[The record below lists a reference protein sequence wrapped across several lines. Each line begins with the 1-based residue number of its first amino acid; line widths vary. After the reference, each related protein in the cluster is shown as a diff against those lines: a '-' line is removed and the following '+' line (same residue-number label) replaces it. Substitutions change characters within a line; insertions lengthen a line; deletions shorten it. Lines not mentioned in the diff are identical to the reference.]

1 MTTKQFLN
9 QIDLSRRWGISARTL
24 EQWRWRGE
32 GPPFV
37 KIGCRVRYRIEDVEQ
52 YEQQHILTCT
62 SQTIPSNT
70 DENPKP
76 KGDYNV

>member
-1 MTTKQFLN
+1 MDKPFLN

-52 YEQQHILTCT
+52 YERQRCTCGGKNA
-62 SQTIPSNT
+62 SRLGCRYAPI
-70 DENPKP
+70 K
-76 KGDYNV
+76 

>member
-1 MTTKQFLN
+1 MDKQFLN

-32 GPPFV
+32 GPSFV
-37 KIGCRVRYRIEDVEQ
+37 KIGCRVRYRIKDVEH

-62 SQTIPSNT
+62 GQIIPSDTGETTKSQEKN
-70 DENPKP
+70 NA
-76 KGDYNV
+76 